1 MSLDVVMCFGVHARK
16 HRTAVSKAI
25 RSVAGLPGALVE
37 GCDVGVRTPARALL
51 LRVRLRDG
59 AAAAAVVE
67 QLASSSAAA
76 RGFAVA
82 LRGELAGVSEA
93 VADTLQASDSLAVAV
108 PRTELPRIVSRAL
121 DLVWP
126 RPRCAGRRHRLEN
139 RVPCPPAKA
148 RRRASRH
155 PRRRSPDAPHLS
167 SSPAAMP

>member
-16 HRTAVSKAI
+16 HRIAVSRAI
-25 RSVAGLPGALVE
+25 RSVAGLPGGLVE

-59 AAAAAVVE
+59 AAAAAIVE

-82 LRGELAGVSEA
+82 LRGELAGASDA
-93 VADTLQASDSLAVAV
+93 VADTLQASDNLAVSV
-108 PRTELPRIVSRAL
+108 PRAALPRVVSRAL

-126 RPRCAGRRHRLEN
+126 RPRCASRPRRLKERA
-139 RVPCPPAKA
+139 PCPPAKA

-155 PRRRSPDAPHLS
+155 PTRRSPDALHLS